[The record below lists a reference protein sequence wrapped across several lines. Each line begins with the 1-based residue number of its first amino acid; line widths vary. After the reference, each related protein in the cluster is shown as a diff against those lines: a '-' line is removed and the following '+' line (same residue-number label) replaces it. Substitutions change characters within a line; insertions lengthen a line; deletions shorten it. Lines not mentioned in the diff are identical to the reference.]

1 MRRKRVRAGGGQHQQ
16 QVATGKGLVQSSTR
30 LDEGASASLCVQQ
43 GHSSTAPSASPRA
56 VQGGQAGRSGVRQAE
71 GARHGDTGRGALRA
85 CQSEE
90 ARLVTASAEGCS
102 HGEER
107 S

>member
-1 MRRKRVRAGGGQHQQ
+1 MAGISGVIRISSH
-16 QVATGKGLVQSSTR
+16 VDKGEEGIEQ
-30 LDEGASASLCVQQ
+30 EGASASFCVQQ
-43 GHSSTAPSASPRA
+43 GQSSTAPPASPRA

-71 GARHGDTGRGALRA
+71 GARHGDTGRRGLRA

-90 ARLVTASAEGCS
+90 ARVVTASAEGCS
-102 HGEER
+102 HGEAR

>member
-1 MRRKRVRAGGGQHQQ
+1 MADISGVIRISSHVE
-16 QVATGKGLVQSSTR
+16 KGEEGIEP
-30 LDEGASASLCVQQ
+30 EGASASFCVQQ
-43 GHSSTAPSASPRA
+43 GQRSTAPPASPRA

-71 GARHGDTGRGALRA
+71 GARHGDTGGGLRA

-90 ARLVTASAEGCS
+90 ARVVTASAEGCS